1 MRLRNRSMRRRWG
14 LCALGFGSFVGVA
27 VNPQSVLGDP
37 LVLVA
42 TDPNSIVAIDLG
54 EKQES
59 GLGTVKV
66 WQIERYE
73 TPSITVKGRAAKIIK
88 TQYEV
93 RCSTKET
100 RRLYAF
106 AFDSSGGSIDHGPF
120 QESWMPSPPGSYYI
134 EMHRV
139 ACGSAS
145 ATDVIFDD
153 MDHLARTQDDI
164 AREKD
169 K

>member
-1 MRLRNRSMRRRWG
+1 MRVSGQQLAVS
-14 LCALGFGSFVGVA
+14 LASALAITVYA
-27 VNPQSVLGDP
+27 QPAYADP

-42 TDPNSIVAIDLG
+42 SDPNSVVAIDLG

-73 TPSITVKGRAAKIIK
+73 TPSITIKGRAAKIIK

-134 EMHRV
+134 DMHRV
-139 ACGSAS
+139 ACGGAS

-153 MDHLARTQDDI
+153 MDHLAKTQDAI
-164 AREKD
+164 AREKGN
-169 K
+169 